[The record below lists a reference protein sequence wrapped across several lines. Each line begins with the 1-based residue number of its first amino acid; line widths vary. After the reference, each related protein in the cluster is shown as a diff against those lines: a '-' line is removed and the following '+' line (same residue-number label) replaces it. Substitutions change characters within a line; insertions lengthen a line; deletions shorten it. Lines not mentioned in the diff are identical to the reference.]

1 MAGAA
6 PSSRGAP
13 TSSSANGAQPGP
25 VRARIAVLDDYQSAA
40 ARFADWSLVPEPVE
54 VVEFSDHLDDVDAL
68 VERLAPFDV
77 VVAMRE
83 RTPFPRA
90 LLARLPDLRLLV
102 TTGRRNAAIDV
113 RAAADHGITVC
124 GTASHAA
131 GPVELTWALILAVAR
146 HLPQEDAAV
155 RAGGWQETVGTDL
168 AGATLGVLGLG
179 RLGERVA
186 RIGRAFDMDVV
197 AWSQNLTDE
206 RAAEVGVRR
215 VEKDELFATA
225 DVLTVHLVLSDR
237 TRGIVGRRELER
249 MKASAI
255 LVNTSRGPIV
265 DETALLDALTRSGIA
280 GAGLDV
286 FDTEPLPRDHPLRR
300 APRTVL
306 TPHLGYVTEK
316 TYEIFFRE
324 AVEDVA
330 AFLGGSPVRVL
341 P

>member
-1 MAGAA
+1 MH
-6 PSSRGAP
+6 
-13 TSSSANGAQPGP
+13 
-25 VRARIAVLDDYQSAA
+25 RIAVLDDYQSAA
-40 ARFADWSLVPEPVE
+40 AGFADWSLVPGPVD
-54 VVEFSDHLDDVDAL
+54 VVEFADHLADEDDLAD
-68 VERLAPFDV
+68 RLTPFEV

-83 RTPFPRA
+83 RTPFPRT
-90 LLARLPDLRLLV
+90 LLERLPHLRLLV
-102 TTGRRNAAIDV
+102 TTGRRNASIDV
-113 RAAADHGITVC
+113 AAAAERGITVC
-124 GTASHAA
+124 GTGSHAA

-146 HLPQEDAAV
+146 QVPLEDASV

-186 RIGRAFDMDVV
+186 RIGQAFDMDVV
-197 AWSQNLTDE
+197 AWSQNLTGQ
-206 RAAEVGVRR
+206 RAAEVGVRLVDR
-215 VEKDELFATA
+215 DELFATA

-237 TRGIVGRRELER
+237 TRGLVGRDELER
-249 MKASAI
+249 MKPSAI

-265 DETALLDALTRSGIA
+265 DEAALLDALSSSRIA

-286 FDTEPLPRDHPLRR
+286 FDTEPLAPDHPLRS

-330 AFLGGSPVRVL
+330 AFLAGSPIRVL
-341 P
+341 T

>member
-1 MAGAA
+1 M
-6 PSSRGAP
+6 
-13 TSSSANGAQPGP
+13 Q
-25 VRARIAVLDDYQSAA
+25 RIAVLDDYQSAA
-40 ARFADWSLVPEPVE
+40 AGFADWSLVPGPVD
-54 VVEFSDHLDDVDAL
+54 VVEFADHLADEDAL
-68 VERLAPFDV
+68 VDRLTPFEV

-83 RTPFPRA
+83 RTPFPRT
-90 LLARLPDLRLLV
+90 LLERLPHLRLLV
-102 TTGRRNAAIDV
+102 TTGRRNASIDV
-113 RAAADHGITVC
+113 AAAAERGITVC
-124 GTASHAA
+124 GTGAHPA

-146 HLPQEDAAV
+146 QVPLEDASV

-186 RIGRAFDMDVV
+186 RIGQAFDMDVV
-197 AWSQNLTDE
+197 AWSQNLTDQ
-206 RAAEVGVRR
+206 RAAEVGVRLVDR
-215 VEKDELFATA
+215 DELFATA

-237 TRGIVGRRELER
+237 TRGLVGREELER
-249 MKASAI
+249 MKPSAI
-255 LVNTSRGPIV
+255 LINTSRGPIV
-265 DETALLDALTRSGIA
+265 DEAALLDALSSSRIA

-286 FDTEPLPRDHPLRR
+286 FDTEPLAPDHPLRS

-330 AFLGGSPVRVL
+330 AFLAGSPIRVL
-341 P
+341 T